1 MEIIEKPTNEE
12 RKIIY
17 SELAMVKNPP
27 PLLMF

>member
-1 MEIIEKPTNEE
+1 MKIIENQPMRKA
-12 RKIIY
+12 KIIY